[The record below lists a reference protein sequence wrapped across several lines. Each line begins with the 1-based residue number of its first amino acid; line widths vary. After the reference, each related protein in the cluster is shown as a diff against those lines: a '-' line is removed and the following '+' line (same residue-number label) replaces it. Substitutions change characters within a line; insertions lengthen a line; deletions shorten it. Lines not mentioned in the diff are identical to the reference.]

1 MSARISRAACAAA
14 AVATGILVATATLAG
29 PAYADGSSSPFTGR
43 TEGGS
48 LVVKS
53 GDIVACEGVGRVV
66 VAITEG
72 GKILSTDGPG
82 TKFTTPAGAQ
92 FETLAD
98 KSVKVSFQGAHAVVS
113 CPADQVPTTTA
124 FVPKSSL
131 AGTGGSVT
139 GVNTAATAAGGA
151 LVAVGLVGGAVVL
164 RRRSAGSRA

>member
-1 MSARISRAACAAA
+1 MPARISRAACGAAA
-14 AVATGILVATATLAG
+14 LAAGIVVVTATLAG

-48 LVVKS
+48 LVVRS
-53 GDIVACEGVGRVV
+53 GDIVACEGVGQVV

-72 GKILSTDGPG
+72 GKILSADGPG

-131 AGTGGSVT
+131 AGTGGSAT
-139 GVNTAATAAGGA
+139 GVNTTATAAGGA
-151 LVAVGLVGGAVVL
+151 MVAVGLAGGVVVL
-164 RRRSAGSRA
+164 RRRSAGRRA